1 MHQSVVQAVANKGG
15 GGVFLARGR
24 IIGLTAK
31 ASALS
36 GKQTRHLFLELDR
49 SASKERRRTS
59 HHLCRRSWMIG
70 EGKGVSGCV

>member
-31 ASALS
+31 ASAAAALT
-36 GKQTRHLFLELDR
+36 GKQTRHLF
-49 SASKERRRTS
+49 
-59 HHLCRRSWMIG
+59 
-70 EGKGVSGCV
+70 